1 MSGRKTFDSIKDM
14 PETVPLFPLAGALLL
29 PRGQMPL
36 NIFEPR
42 YLDMV
47 DAALKSNRIIGM
59 IQPETDLEEDGD
71 MLPLARVGCLG
82 RITQFADMED
92 GRYLIVLTGL
102 SRFQRLE
109 DVVSRKR
116 FRQARIDVTPF
127 VDDFNVGLG
136 EADVDREDL
145 VRTLRAYVKAEDLD
159 INWAEVKTAPT
170 EALVN
175 ALAMMS
181 PFGTREKQ
189 ALLEAPDLQSRAA
202 ILVAMTEVELARR
215 AHSSSVPLQ

>member
-1 MSGRKTFDSIKDM
+1 MSGRKTYSSIADM
-14 PETVPLFPLAGALLL
+14 PDVVPLFPLSGALLL

-47 DAALKSNRIIGM
+47 DDALKTHRLIGM
-59 IQPETDLEEDGD
+59 IQPESEQADETAPPTLS
-71 MLPLARVGCLG
+71 RVGCLG
-82 RITQFADMED
+82 RLTQFVDMED
-92 GRYLIVLTGL
+92 GRYLIGLTGL
-102 SRFQRLE
+102 CRFVLVE
-109 DVVSRKR
+109 EVATRKAYR
-116 FRQARIDVTPF
+116 SGRIDASAF
-127 VDDFNVGLG
+127 ADDFREGLG
-136 EADVDREDL
+136 ERDVDREDL
-145 VRTLRAYVKAEDLD
+145 IRTLRAYVKAEDLE

-181 PFGTREKQ
+181 PFGPREKQ

-202 ILVAMTEVELARR
+202 ILVAMTEVDLARR
-215 AHSSSVPLQ
+215 DDGRTAPLQ